1 MLYKD
6 DRLVPQVVKRVI
18 IFTLIVIGILFF
30 TVKNPKPYVLG
41 LIFGSLISILSF
53 RLMELSTKKAVNM
66 APNKA
71 YNYAIGQYFI
81 RYSIYFVVLVIAALA
96 DYLNIFTVLLGLI
109 MVKIVILSDTIYDT
123 IKESIKSK
131 KDG

>member
-6 DRLVPQVVKRVI
+6 DRLVPQVIKRVTI
-18 IFTLIVIGILFF
+18 VTLITIGILFF
-30 TVKNPKPYVLG
+30 ITKNPKPYVLG

-53 RLMELSTKKAVNM
+53 RLMDISTKKIVGM
-66 APNKA
+66 APQKA
-71 YNYAIGQYFI
+71 SNYATGQYFI
-81 RYSIYFVVLVIAALA
+81 RYSIYFAVLVIAALA
-96 DYLNIFTVLLGLI
+96 DYLNILTTFLGLI
-109 MVKIVILSDTIYDT
+109 MVKIVIFSDTIYDT